1 MYSVTFYFRSRE
13 INISALQC
21 KYTVLL
27 VVWALK
33 IPVVVISFSSPLKLK
48 KGYLL
53 CFFYCSDILSTS
65 RNTSL
70 CTENCNLFT
79 KIYMGNW
86 TVGYGLYIDVLP
98 KVPEIN
104 FFSILQQ

>member
-1 MYSVTFYFRSRE
+1 M
-13 INISALQC
+13 L
-21 KYTVLL
+21 
-27 VVWALK
+27 
-33 IPVVVISFSSPLKLK
+33 
-48 KGYLL
+48 
-53 CFFYCSDILSTS
+53 FYCSDILSTS

-104 FFSILQQ
+104 FFLHFTAINLQHQLHTDHFNTAVRGYNVQITRHSVSVGTF